1 MSGVFISYRRDD
13 TAGHAGRLFDHLQRA
28 FGADGVFM
36 DLDDIG
42 RGDRFAEILT
52 TKLRESDVLIAVVGR
67 RWLTLTDKAGR
78 RRLDADDDWV
88 REEIRTALKSGH
100 LVIPV
105 RVDGAA
111 MPTATDLPDDIRELM
126 ARQWAE
132 VRDGSAFEHDV
143 EDLTKDIR
151 RRRAQG
157 TWAEWFGKYRLAV
170 AAVLA
175 IAIAAGGYSA
185 YSYSRASRVPVPLVS
200 GQTLEHATASLT
212 AVGLRA
218 GDVSRRETNDYEPGW
233 VIEQATAAQT
243 LVSTGTAVALTVAAP
258 KAVDLTSYVTV
269 RDVGQLGTVAAAA
282 CATAMSAALAIH
294 GRPVELSMRYL
305 YARSQRAEEATGAG
319 TYLETVFYVAQ
330 QYGAPPEMDWPYDW
344 QNGKLPRGRTLK
356 DLDDAAAPYKA
367 RISRLPGIDAVLG
380 ALAKGMPVIA
390 GAHATDAWDSPK
402 DAVIVPLAV
411 TSRDEPTAITIVA
424 YDPATRRF
432 KFANS
437 WGTGWGDKGF
447 AYFGRDDAGK
457 LLVDDLGLWSVEMEI
472 SSR

>member
-42 RGDRFAEILT
+42 RGDTFAEILT
-52 TKLRESDVLIAVVGR
+52 TKLQDSDVLIAVVGR
-67 RWLTLTDKAGR
+67 RWLTLTDPAGR
-78 RRLDADDDWV
+78 RRLDSDDDWV
-88 REEIRTALKSGH
+88 REEIRTALRAGH

-111 MPTATDLPDDIRELM
+111 MPAAADLPEDLRDLM
-126 ARQWAE
+126 GRQWAE

-143 EDLTKDIR
+143 EDLIRDIR
-151 RRRAQG
+151 RRRAKG
-157 TWAEWFGKYRLAV
+157 TWAEWFAKYRVAV

-175 IAIAAGGYSA
+175 IALVTGGYSA
-185 YSYSRASRVPVPLVS
+185 FSYARAQRVAVPLVS
-200 GQTLEHATASLT
+200 GQTLDRATAALT
-212 AVGLRA
+212 AVGLRP
-218 GDVSRRETNDYEPGW
+218 GHVSTRQTNDYEPGW
-233 VIEQATAAQT
+233 VIAQDTPAQT
-243 LVSTGTAVALTVAAP
+243 LVSSGATVALTVASA
-258 KAVDLTSYVTV
+258 KAVDLTAYVTV
-269 RDVGQLGTVAAAA
+269 RDIGGAGTIAAAA

-294 GRPVELSMRYL
+294 GRPTELSMRYL
-305 YARSQRAEEATGAG
+305 YSRSQRVEQATGEG

-330 QYGAPPEMDWPYDW
+330 HYGAPPEANWPYDW
-344 QNGKLPRGRTLK
+344 ENAKLPRGWTLQ

-390 GAHATDAWDSPK
+390 GARKTDAWNSPA
-402 DAVIVPLAV
+402 DAVIVPTPVAA
-411 TSRDEPTAITIVA
+411 TDAATAITIVA

-437 WGTGWGDKGF
+437 WGTAWGDKGF
-447 AYFGRDDAGK
+447 AYFARDDAGK
-457 LLVDDLGLWSVEMEI
+457 VLVDDLGLWSVEME
-472 SSR
+472 SPSR